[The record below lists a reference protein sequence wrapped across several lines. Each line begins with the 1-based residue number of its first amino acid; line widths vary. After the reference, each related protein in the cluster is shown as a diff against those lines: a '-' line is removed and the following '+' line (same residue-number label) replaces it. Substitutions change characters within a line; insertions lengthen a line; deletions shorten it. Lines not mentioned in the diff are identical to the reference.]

1 MSKHSSSSVLVTC
14 VSKSERFLVVECP
27 TCSCRFISQCFKVLL
42 VLISKARPK
51 KLFSDKLRRLK
62 SRFLTYR
69 LFLEVHS
76 FGLNKS
82 FERYISEWK
91 LRLGTFEPEKGTASI
106 RYFLLPP
113 RNQEVNCIEF
123 IIKNLVLELSVK
135 IRDKFLDIYKSTFKI
150 KRTWVVDS
158 ACDYSLQTWLSKR
171 GTVTSGNIKVQW
183 SGSTQALTDC
193 AVRKKIFPCECV
205 RTWSNPSW

>member
-1 MSKHSSSSVLVTC
+1 MSLFHTNALTAVSV
-14 VSKSERFLVVECP
+14 
-27 TCSCRFISQCFKVLL
+27 
-42 VLISKARPK
+42 
-51 KLFSDKLRRLK
+51 
-62 SRFLTYR
+62 R

-91 LRLGTFEPEKGTASI
+91 LRLGTFEPEKGTTSIRIYIKKI

-113 RNQEVNCIEF
+113 WNQEVNCIEF

-150 KRTWVVDS
+150 KRTRVVDS
-158 ACDYSLQTWLSKR
+158 ACDYSLQTWKR
-171 GTVTSGNIKVQW
+171 HGYIRKYQSTVIREYTSTDWLCRVKKDFPLRMRANLVQ
-183 SGSTQALTDC
+183 
-193 AVRKKIFPCECV
+193 P
-205 RTWSNPSW
+205 